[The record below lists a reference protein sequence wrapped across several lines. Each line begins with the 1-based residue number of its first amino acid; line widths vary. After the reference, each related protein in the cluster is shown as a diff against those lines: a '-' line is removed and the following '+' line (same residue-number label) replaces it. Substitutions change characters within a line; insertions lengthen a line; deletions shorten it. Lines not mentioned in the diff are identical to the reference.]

1 MSRTGAW
8 KRAIRVASVHRR
20 HIEAMAGAS
29 ELVTGRTVMPNSGA
43 LLVCGGRLVAVCET
57 ACPVISGRRRGQPE
71 REVRVASP
79 GPGGALPRLRLMHGM
94 LSLGVLV
101 AAFTV
106 FAGWAAFVAVR
117 LYRTCPL
124 DQSRP
129 DPVPRPEQEDQ
140 EESETTA
147 ETVA

>member
-1 MSRTGAW
+1 
-8 KRAIRVASVHRR
+8 
-20 HIEAMAGAS
+20 
-29 ELVTGRTVMPNSGA
+29 
-43 LLVCGGRLVAVCET
+43 
-57 ACPVISGRRRGQPE
+57 
-71 REVRVASP
+71 VASP